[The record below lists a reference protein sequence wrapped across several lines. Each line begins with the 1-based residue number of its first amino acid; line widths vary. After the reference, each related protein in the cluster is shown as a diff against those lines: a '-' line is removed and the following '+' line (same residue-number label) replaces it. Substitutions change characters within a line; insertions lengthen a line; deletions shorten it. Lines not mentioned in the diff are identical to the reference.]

1 MYIYIVYI
9 VQIHID
15 VYRCACGERK
25 RKKREEN
32 KRGKMLTLG
41 EPR

>member
-9 VQIHID
+9 IQIYID
-15 VYRCACGERK
+15 VHRCACGERK

-32 KRGKMLTLG
+32 KCGKMLTLG
-41 EPR
+41 ERR